1 MSTTLESNKE
11 EIEQRKI
18 MDYTF
23 REIEGERFVCIDD
36 LEAIPTFFV
45 SMVSAKDHWFFAAT
59 NGALSAGRGSPERAL
74 FPYYTV
80 DKIINNANCTGPQT
94 LIKVNDKVWE
104 PFKLSSERCFSI
116 SRKIYKSI
124 NGDTLIFEE
133 SNLDFGLKFS
143 YTWSTSEKYGFVRK
157 SKLVNLKDEACDL
170 VVIDG
175 LADFLASGVDDR
187 TQLAYSCLTD
197 AYKVSELDTEK
208 QLLVHRMVAS
218 LVDEAIPLEC
228 LKATTLWSYGWEDAS
243 ILINQSAVEPFLKN
257 PEVTEC
263 TFTRGNRG
271 CFYKAGQLKLEA
283 KATETWAIVAD
294 IDKTQSAVAR
304 LSSDLSDKGALWQSV
319 QADILKGREALE
331 ALIQA
336 SDGLQV
342 CSEEIVSTYH
352 RANVLFNIMRGGVFA
367 DNYQISKSLLKQ
379 HLNQHNRTLSAD
391 SLALIEGL
399 NDSFTY
405 NELSALCD
413 SKSNDFDLKRICY
426 EYLPLVFSR
435 RHGDP
440 SRPWNRFKI
449 QTEDSQG
456 NPIVGFQ
463 GNWRDIFQNWEALA
477 WSFPYYNEAF
487 IYKFLN
493 ASTADGYNPYRITDS
508 GIEWEEPDPND
519 PWASIGYWGDHQ
531 IIYLLKLLEFT
542 ESLKTK
548 SFNRLLCEDHFVFAD
563 VPYEIK
569 DFDFLEVDPNHS
581 IHFNEAKSA
590 AILQRYH
597 AIGADGKL
605 VHDAQ
610 GQIVRANLFEKL
622 FIPLAVKL
630 SNYVPNGGIW
640 MNTQRPEW
648 NDANNALA
656 GFGLSMVTTYYIHRY
671 LEFFEML
678 LERAEVE
685 NLPCFDSLKTL
696 LENLSAVFSQEPE
709 SFNQDGHLLYKAVKD
724 LGLAGEQYR
733 SQIYAGTYGAKAS
746 LSTAELKEFLVNVRR
761 HLKQAIQANLR
772 SDGLYHAYNILHID
786 PKEKIASIEHLGP
799 MLEGQ
804 VAVLSSKA
812 IAGPEAVSL
821 LEALRKSPLFCEQ
834 RKSYILYA
842 DKRLPAFLDYNRIE
856 SHTAKAIPLL
866 AVMIEQGDKR
876 IIEVSPD
883 GCYRF
888 NSSIRNRF
896 ELKEVLDQLSK
907 DSSFKSAIAKDEQA
921 LFNLYEA
928 TFNHK
933 AFTGRSGSMFAY
945 EGLGSIYWH
954 MVSKLMLAVQEIAL
968 AEANSESFKA
978 LVSAYYDVQEGLGF
992 RKKASEYGAF
1002 TADAYSHTPSFAGAQ
1017 QPGLT
1022 GMVKEGIICRFNE
1035 LGVRFNQGTIV
1046 FRPELLKRSEL
1057 LTESVSIE
1065 CMLANSQTH
1074 RLEVPK
1080 DGLLFTIAQVPVL
1093 YMLTDTNEASIEIAY
1108 VDGRVERLEG
1118 DVLNQ
1123 EISESLFSRQSK
1135 ILSVTVEQPSQRFI
1149 D

>member
-1 MSTTLESNKE
+1 MTTATESKLDP
-11 EIEQRKI
+11 KDKM
-18 MDYTF
+18 MDYNF
-23 REIEGERFVCIDD
+23 QKIEGERFVCIDD

-45 SMVSAKDHWFFAAT
+45 SMVSAKDHWFFTAT
-59 NGALSAGRGSPERAL
+59 NGALSAGRGSPEHAL

-94 LIKVNDKVWE
+94 LIKSGDAVWE
-104 PFKLSSERCFSI
+104 PFKPSSERLFSI

-133 SNLDFGLKFS
+133 SNRELGLKFS
-143 YTWSTSEKYGFVRK
+143 FTWSTSEKYGFIRK
-157 SKLVNLKDEACDL
+157 STLINLNKDDCEL

-187 TQLAYSCLTD
+187 THLAYSCLTD

-208 QLLVHRMVAS
+208 HLLVHRMVAS

-228 LKATTLWSYGWEDAS
+228 LKATTLWSYGWESAS
-243 ILINQSAVEPFLKN
+243 ILIEQDAVESFLKN
-257 PEVTEC
+257 PHYANC
-263 TFTRGNRG
+263 TYTRGNRG
-271 CFYKAGQLKLEA
+271 CFYKAGQLKLSGNA
-283 KATETWAIVAD
+283 SETWAIVAD
-294 IDKTQSAVAR
+294 IDKNQSAVAE
-304 LSSDLSDKGALWQSV
+304 LSLALSNKVALWEAVQS
-319 QADILKGREALE
+319 DILKGRNALE

-367 DNYQISKSLLKQ
+367 DNYKISKSLLKQ
-379 HLNQHNRTLSAD
+379 HLSKHNKRLSAD
-391 SLALIEGL
+391 SLDLIDGL
-399 NDSFTY
+399 DDTFTY
-405 NELSALCD
+405 NELSSLCE
-413 SKSNDFDLKRICY
+413 SQSEDFDFKRICN

-477 WSFPYYNEAF
+477 WSFPHYNEAF

-493 ASTADGYNPYRITDS
+493 ASTADGYNPYRITDN

-542 ESLKTK
+542 ESLK
-548 SFNRLLCEDHFVFAD
+548 SQSLNQLLNEDHFVFAD

-569 DFDFLEVDPNHS
+569 DFNFLKVDPNHS
-581 IHFNEAKSA
+581 IYFNEVRNE
-590 AILQRYH
+590 AISKRTQ

-605 VHDAQ
+605 VHDDQ
-610 GQIVRANLFEKL
+610 SQIVRANLFEKL
-622 FIPLAVKL
+622 LIPFVVKL

-656 GFGLSMVTTYYIHRY
+656 GFGLSMVTTYYMYRY
-671 LEFFEML
+671 LEFFESLVEQVEGDSLQCFASLKSL
-678 LERAEVE
+678 LE
-685 NLPCFDSLKTL
+685 SLA
-696 LENLSAVFSQEPE
+696 SVFAREPE
-709 SFNQDGHLLYKAVKD
+709 SLNQDGHLRYQAVEA
-724 LGLAGEQYR
+724 LGRAGEKYR
-733 SQIYAGTYGAKAS
+733 EHIYSADFGQKIAIPV
-746 LSTAELKEFLVNVRR
+746 AELKEFLANVRQ
-761 HLKQAIQANLR
+761 HLKGAIEANLR
-772 SDGLYHAYNILHID
+772 EDGLYHAYNILHLD
-786 PKEKIASIEHLGP
+786 PKGKIASIEYLGP

-812 IAGPEAVSL
+812 IAAPEAVSL
-821 LEALRKSPLFCEQ
+821 LEALRNSPLYCEQ

-842 DKRLPAFLDYNRIE
+842 DKRLPAFLDYNKVE
-856 SHTAKAIPLL
+856 STAAKDIPLL
-866 AVMIEQGDKR
+866 ATMIEQGDNR
-876 IIEVSPD
+876 ILEASPD
-883 GCYRF
+883 GYYRF
-888 NSSIRNRF
+888 NASIRNRF
-896 ELKEVLDQLSK
+896 ELKEILEQLSEDASLK
-907 DSSFKSAIAKDEQA
+907 VAVAQDEQA
-921 LFNLYEA
+921 LYDLYET

-968 AEANSESFKA
+968 ENSEDAAFSR
-978 LVSAYYDVQEGLGF
+978 LVEFYYNVQEGLGF
-992 RKKASEYGAF
+992 RKKASDYGAF

-1022 GMVKEGIICRFNE
+1022 GMVKEGVICRFNE
-1035 LGVRFNQGTIV
+1035 LGVQFDQGAIV

-1057 LTESVSIE
+1057 LEQSVSTD
-1065 CMLANSQTH
+1065 CLLPNKQVHTV
-1074 RLEVPK
+1074 EVPS
-1080 DGLLFTIAQVPVL
+1080 GSLLFTITQVPVV
-1093 YMLTDTNEASIEIAY
+1093 YKLTDVNTPSIEIVCA
-1108 VDGRVERLEG
+1108 DGRTERLEG
-1118 DVLNQ
+1118 DVLNK
-1123 EISESLFSRQSK
+1123 EISESLLSRQSK
-1135 ILSVTVEQPSQRFI
+1135 ILSVTVHQPSSRFI